1 MLILDERNWI
11 YQFYVYVRIRMY
23 HGEGV
28 HEGFY
33 MIIIDSFTAKD
44 GKYWF
49 DFDCIWRRS
58 S

>member
-1 MLILDERNWI
+1 
-11 YQFYVYVRIRMY
+11 MY
-23 HGEGV
+23 HEEGV

-33 MIIIDSFTAKD
+33 TIIIDSFTAKD

-49 DFDCIWRRS
+49 DFDCIWRGS